1 MAAKNKLNG
10 LIFVAIFLVE
20 MRRNLMLDNQIKAQL
35 QQYLTML
42 EGDLLIKVSVADDKT
57 SQDMLNLVEEL
68 EKMSPHITVQHA
80 LLERTPSFS
89 VNKAGAEE
97 SGIVFAGLPLGH
109 EFTSLVLALLQVSGR
124 APKIDAAV
132 IKRIQ
137 AIKQPMK
144 FETYVSLTCHNCP
157 DVVQALNIMAVLNP
171 NISNTM
177 VEGGAFQ
184 DEIKA
189 RDIMAVPTVFL
200 KGENFG
206 GGRMELEDILTKLG
220 EVSDGSEFD
229 DVKPFDV
236 LVVGGGPAG
245 AAAAIYSARKGIRT
259 GIVAERFGGQVNDTL
274 SIENIIGTKA
284 TEGPAFVSSLEAHVL
299 DYNIDVMKS
308 QRAAKIEK
316 KDFVEVT
323 LENGAVLQG
332 KTVILSTGARY
343 RQLGVPGEEQFKN
356 KGVAYCPHCDG
367 PIFKG
372 KNVAVIGGGNSGVEA
387 AIDLAGI
394 VNHVTLIQRSAELK
408 ADQVLQERVRSLKN
422 VTVITNALTQEI
434 TGTDKVNGLT
444 YVDAVSGEEKQVAL
458 EGVFIQ
464 IGLLPNT
471 EFLQGA
477 VAMNERGE
485 IIVNKHGAT
494 NIPGVF
500 AAGDC
505 TDAAYKQIV
514 ISIGS
519 GATAALGAFDYMIR
533 NVTEKPLV
541 EA

>member
-1 MAAKNKLNG
+1 MATKTNLNR
-10 LIFVAIFLVE
+10 LVFVAIFLVE

-57 SQDMLNLVEEL
+57 SQDLLNLVEEL
-68 EKMSPHITVQHA
+68 EKMSPRISVQHA

-89 VNKAGAEE
+89 INKVGAEE

-124 APKIDAAV
+124 APKVDAAV

-177 VEGGAFQ
+177 IEGGAFQ

-200 KGENFG
+200 NGENFG

-229 DVKPFDV
+229 DVEPFDV

-444 YVDAVSGEEKQVAL
+444 YVDAISGEEKQVAL

-494 NIPGVF
+494 NVPGVF

>member
-1 MAAKNKLNG
+1 M
-10 LIFVAIFLVE
+10 V
-20 MRRNLMLDNQIKAQL
+20 LDQEIKAQL
-35 QQYLTML
+35 QQYLALL
-42 EGDLLIKVSVADDKT
+42 EGDLVVKISVADDQT
-57 SQDMLNLVEEL
+57 SQDMLELVTEL
-68 EKMSPHITVQHA
+68 TKMSTRITMEQTT
-80 LLERTPSFS
+80 LERTPSFS
-89 VNKAGAEE
+89 INKVGEE
-97 SGIVFAGLPLGH
+97 SGVVFAGLPLGH

-124 APKIDAAV
+124 APKVEDAV

-137 AIKQPMK
+137 AIKTPMK

-171 NISNTM
+171 NISHTM
-177 VEGGAFQ
+177 VEGGTFQ

-200 KGENFG
+200 NGENFG

-220 EVSDGSEFD
+220 EKSDGSEFD
-229 DVKPFDV
+229 GVEPFDV

-274 SIENIIGTKA
+274 SIENIIGTKV
-284 TEGPAFVSSLEAHVL
+284 TEGPAFVSSLEAHVS
-299 DYNIDVMKS
+299 DYEIDVFKS
-308 QRAAKIEK
+308 QRAAKIVK
-316 KDFVEVT
+316 NDLVEVT
-323 LENGAVLQG
+323 LENGAVLKG
-332 KTVILSTGARY
+332 KTVILSTGTRY
-343 RQLGVPGEEQFKN
+343 RQLDVPGEEQFKN

-372 KNVAVIGGGNSGVEA
+372 KDVAVIGGGNSGVEA

-394 VNHVTLIQRSAELK
+394 VKHVTLIQRSGELK
-408 ADQVLQERVRSLKN
+408 ADQVLQERVRSLPN

-444 YVDAVSGEEKQVAL
+444 YMNLVTGEEKHVAL

-471 EFLQGA
+471 EFLQGDIDL
-477 VAMNERGE
+477 NEHGE
-485 IIVNKHGAT
+485 IIIDKHGAT
-494 NIPGVF
+494 TMPGVF

-505 TDAAYKQIV
+505 TDTVYKQIV
-514 ISIGS
+514 ISMGS

-533 NVTEKPLV
+533 QAPAKELVTV
-541 EA
+541 

>member
-1 MAAKNKLNG
+1 
-10 LIFVAIFLVE
+10 
-20 MRRNLMLDNQIKAQL
+20 MLDNQIKAQL

-68 EKMSPHITVQHA
+68 EKMSPRITVQHA

-89 VNKAGAEE
+89 VNKAGAED

-124 APKIDAAV
+124 APKVDAAV
-132 IKRIQ
+132 VKRIQ

-157 DVVQALNIMAVLNP
+157 DVVQALNIMSVLNP

-200 KGENFG
+200 NGENFG

-229 DVKPFDV
+229 NVDPFDV

-299 DYNIDVMKS
+299 DYDIDVMKS

-323 LENGAVLQG
+323 LENGAVLKG
-332 KTVILSTGARY
+332 KTVIVSTGARY
-343 RQLGVPGEEQFKN
+343 RQLDVPGEEQFKN

-394 VNHVTLIQRSAELK
+394 VNHVTLIQRGAELK
-408 ADQVLQERVRSLKN
+408 ADKVLQERVRSLKN
-422 VTVITNALTQEI
+422 VTVLTNALTQEI

-444 YVDAVSGEEKQVAL
+444 YIDSVSGEEKHIAL

-477 VAMNERGE
+477 VEMNERGE
-485 IIVNKHGAT
+485 ILINKHGAT
-494 NIPGVF
+494 NIAGVF

-505 TDAAYKQIV
+505 TDTAYKQIV
-514 ISIGS
+514 ISMGA

-533 NVTEKPLV
+533 NVTDNQLI

>member
-1 MAAKNKLNG
+1 
-10 LIFVAIFLVE
+10 
-20 MRRNLMLDNQIKAQL
+20 MLDNQIKAQL

-42 EGDLLIKVSVADDKT
+42 EGNLLIKVSVSDDKV

-68 EKMSPHITVQHA
+68 EKMSPRITVQHA

-89 VNKAGAEE
+89 INKVGEE
-97 SGIVFAGLPLGH
+97 SGVAFAGLPLGH

-124 APKIDAAV
+124 APKIDDAV
-132 IKRIQ
+132 VKRIQ
-137 AIKQPMK
+137 AIKTPMK

-171 NISNTM
+171 NISNVM

-184 DEIKA
+184 DEIKE
-189 RDIMAVPTVFL
+189 RDIMAVPTVYL
-200 KGENFG
+200 NGANFG

-220 EVSDGSEFD
+220 EVSDGSEFAD
-229 DVKPFDV
+229 KEPYDV

-245 AAAAIYSARKGIRT
+245 SAAAIYSARKGIRT

-274 SIENIIGTKA
+274 SIENMIGIKA
-284 TEGPAFVSSLEAHVL
+284 TDGPAFVSSLEAHVS
-299 DYNIDVMKS
+299 DYEIDVMKS

-323 LENGAVLQG
+323 LENGAVLKG

-343 RQLGVPGEEQFKN
+343 RQLEVPGEEKFKN

-372 KNVAVIGGGNSGVEA
+372 KDVAVVGGGNSGVEA

-394 VNHVTLIQRSAELK
+394 VNHVTLIQRNGELK
-408 ADQVLQERVRSLKN
+408 ADKVLQERVRSIEN
-422 VTVITNALTQEI
+422 VTVITNALTTEI
-434 TGTDKVNGLT
+434 TGTDKVSGLT
-444 YVDAVSGEEKQVAL
+444 YIDSVTGEEKQIAL
-458 EGVFIQ
+458 QGVFIQ

-471 EFLQGA
+471 EFLEGA
-477 VAMNERGE
+477 IDMTAHGE
-485 IIVNKHGAT
+485 IIVDKHGAT

-505 TDAAYKQIV
+505 TDAAFKQIV
-514 ISIGS
+514 ISMGS

-533 NVTEKPLV
+533 NVDSRDLV
-541 EA
+541 KA